1 MSRSPITSRTRRM
14 LSCRHAAFTLVE
26 LVMVIAIAG
35 VVAVMVGAVMSRPLQ
50 GFVDLSRRAELVDLA
65 SGALNRM
72 VRDIRMAVPNSVRV
86 TGTGQLE
93 LLRSPVSGRY
103 RANLSGSTRSDPPA
117 CNASPCTIQ
126 VLSPLS
132 VQESN
137 QIAGMNW
144 MVIYN
149 IGGAGAGNGIWSP
162 LDMDNT
168 SSVITPKATF
178 DYAGGDLT
186 LTGAAIAG
194 FGFRYASPQHRFY
207 LADAVVG
214 YQCVNGRIVR
224 KEFSELDAAAYDY
237 SDAALLVDSVRSCTF
252 RYQPGNAMRGGL
264 VTMELVLEKTGERIS
279 LLQQV
284 HVDNA
289 P

>member
-1 MSRSPITSRTRRM
+1 MSRSPITIRTRRM

-50 GFVDLSRRAELVDLA
+50 GFVDLSRRAKLVDLA

-103 RANLSGSTRSDPPA
+103 RANLSGSTRSDPPV

-132 VQESN
+132 MQESN

-149 IGGAGAGNGIWSP
+149 VGSSGAGNGIWPP
-162 LDMDNT
+162 LDDT

-178 DYAGGDLT
+178 GYAGDNLT
-186 LTGAAIAG
+186 LTDAAIAG

-214 YQCVNGRIVR
+214 YQCANGRIVR
-224 KEFSELDAAAYDY
+224 KEFSELRDAAAYDY

-284 HVDNA
+284 HLDNA

>member
-1 MSRSPITSRTRRM
+1 MSGYSGTRARCM
-14 LSCRHAAFTLVE
+14 NAYRYAAFTLVE
-26 LVMVIAIAG
+26 LVIVIAIAG
-35 VVAVMVGAVMSRPLQ
+35 TVAVMVGVVMSRPLQ
-50 GFVDLSRRAELVDLA
+50 GFADLSRRAELVDLA

-86 TGTGQLE
+86 TGAGQLE

-103 RANLSGSTRSDPPA
+103 RANLNDGTRSDPPV
-117 CNASPCTIQ
+117 CSVSPCSIQ
-126 VLSPLS
+126 VLNPLS
-132 VQESN
+132 SQESDR
-137 QIAGMNW
+137 IASMNW

-149 IGGAGAGNGIWSP
+149 IGGTGAGNTIWP
-162 LDMDNT
+162 LQDNT
-168 SSVITPKATF
+168 SSVITPRATF
-178 DYAGGDLT
+178 GYAGDDLT

-194 FGFRYASPQHRFY
+194 FGFRYASPQRRFY

-214 YQCVNGRIVR
+214 YRCANGRIVR
-224 KEFSELDAAAYDY
+224 KEFSELSDAAAYDY

-264 VTMELVLEKTGERIS
+264 VTIELVLEQAGERIS

>member
-1 MSRSPITSRTRRM
+1 MSGYPGTRARCM
-14 LSCRHAAFTLVE
+14 NAYRYAAFTLVE
-26 LVMVIAIAG
+26 LVIVIAIAG
-35 VVAVMVGAVMSRPLQ
+35 TVAVMVGVVMSRPLQ
-50 GFVDLSRRAELVDLA
+50 GFADLSRRAELVDLA

-103 RANLSGSTRSDPPA
+103 RANLKDGTRSDPPA
-117 CNASPCTIQ
+117 CSASPCSIQ

-132 VQESN
+132 PQEIDR
-137 QIAGMNW
+137 IASMKW

-149 IGGAGAGNGIWSP
+149 IGGTVNGNNIWPP
-162 LDMDNT
+162 LDSA
-168 SSVITPKATF
+168 SSVITPKVNFGYT
-178 DYAGGDLT
+178 AGNLT
-186 LTGAAIAG
+186 LTGADVVD
-194 FGFRYASPQHRFY
+194 FGFRYASPQRRFY
-207 LADAVVG
+207 LADTVVG
-214 YQCVNGRIVR
+214 YRCANGRIVR
-224 KEFSELDAAAYDY
+224 KEFGTLSDATAYDY
-237 SDAALLVDSVRSCTF
+237 GDAVLLVDSVRSCTF

-264 VTMELVLEKTGERIS
+264 VTIELVLEQQAGERIS

>member
-1 MSRSPITSRTRRM
+1 MNAYR
-14 LSCRHAAFTLVE
+14 CAAFTLVE
-26 LVMVIAIAG
+26 LVIVIAIAG
-35 VVAVMVGAVMSRPLQ
+35 TVAVMVGVVMSRPLQ
-50 GFVDLSRRAELVDLA
+50 GFADLSRRAELVDLA

-103 RANLSGSTRSDPPA
+103 RANLKDGTRSDPPA
-117 CNASPCTIQ
+117 CSASPCSIQ

-132 VQESN
+132 PQEIDR
-137 QIAGMNW
+137 IASMNW

-149 IGGAGAGNGIWSP
+149 IGGTGNGNDIWPP
-162 LDMDNT
+162 LDMDNA

-178 DYAGGDLT
+178 GYAGGDLT

-194 FGFRYASPQHRFY
+194 FGFRYASPQRRFY

-214 YQCVNGRIVR
+214 YRCANGRIVR
-224 KEFSELDAAAYDY
+224 EEFSTLSDAAAYDY

-252 RYQPGNAMRGGL
+252 RYQPGNARRGGL
-264 VTMELVLEKTGERIS
+264 VTIELVLEQAGERIS

>member
-1 MSRSPITSRTRRM
+1 MISY
-14 LSCRHAAFTLVE
+14 RHAAFTLVE
-26 LVMVIAIAG
+26 LVIVIAIAG
-35 VVAVMVGAVMSRPLQ
+35 TIAVMVGVVMSRPLQ
-50 GFVDLSRRAELVDLA
+50 GFVDLSRRSELVDLA

-86 TGTGQLE
+86 TSSISTEQLE
-93 LLRSPVSGRY
+93 LLRSTVSGRY
-103 RANLSGSTRSDPPA
+103 RANLNDDARSDPPV
-117 CNASPCTIQ
+117 CSASPCALQ

-132 VQESN
+132 GQERN

-149 IGGAGAGNGIWSP
+149 IGGAGPGNGIWP
-162 LDMDNT
+162 PQDNT
-168 SSVITPKATF
+168 SSVITPRATF
-178 DYAGGDLT
+178 GYAGDDLT

-194 FGFRYASPQHRFY
+194 FGFRYASPQRRFY

-214 YQCVNGRIVR
+214 YHCANGRIVR
-224 KEFSELDAAAYDY
+224 KEFSELSDAAAYDY

-264 VTMELVLEKTGERIS
+264 VTIELVLEQAGERIS
-279 LLQQV
+279 FLQQV

>member
-1 MSRSPITSRTRRM
+1 M
-14 LSCRHAAFTLVE
+14 LSCRHSAFTLVE
-26 LVMVIAIAG
+26 LVMVIAIVG

-86 TGTGQLE
+86 TDTGQLE

-103 RANLSGSTRSDPPA
+103 RANLSGSTRSDPPV
-117 CNASPCTIQ
+117 CDASPCTIQ

-137 QIAGMNW
+137 QIAGTNW

-149 IGGAGAGNGIWSP
+149 IGSAGAGNGVWSP
-162 LDMDNT
+162 ADT

-178 DYAGGDLT
+178 GYVGGDLT
-186 LTGAAIAG
+186 LTGDDIAG
-194 FGFRYASPQHRFY
+194 FGFRYASPQRRFY

-224 KEFSELDAAAYDY
+224 KEFPELRDAIGYDY

-264 VTMELVLEKTGERIS
+264 VTMELVLEKAGERIS

>member
-1 MSRSPITSRTRRM
+1 MSSY
-14 LSCRHAAFTLVE
+14 RHAAFTLVE
-26 LVMVIAIAG
+26 LVIVIAIAG
-35 VVAVMVGAVMSRPLQ
+35 TISVMIGAVMSRPLQ
-50 GFVDLSRRAELVDLA
+50 GFADLSRRAELVDLA

-86 TGTGQLE
+86 TSTTSTEQLE

-103 RANLSGSTRSDPPA
+103 RANLNDDVRRDPPV
-117 CNASPCTIQ
+117 CSASPCTIQ

-132 VQESN
+132 GQESN
-137 QIAGMNW
+137 QIPGMNW

-149 IGGAGAGNGIWSP
+149 IGGAGAGNGIWPP
-162 LDMDNT
+162 LDST
-168 SSVITPKATF
+168 SSVITPRATF
-178 DYAGGDLT
+178 GYTGDNLA
-186 LTGAAIAG
+186 LTGEDIAG
-194 FGFRYASPQHRFY
+194 FGFRYASPQRRFY

-214 YQCVNGRIVR
+214 YRCANGRIVR
-224 KEFSELDAAAYDY
+224 EEFRTLSDAAAYDY
-237 SDAALLVDSVRSCTF
+237 SDAALLVDSVHSCTF

-264 VTMELVLEKTGERIS
+264 VTIELVLEQAGERIS

>member
-1 MSRSPITSRTRRM
+1 MSSY
-14 LSCRHAAFTLVE
+14 RHAAFTLVE
-26 LVMVIAIAG
+26 LVIVIAIAG
-35 VVAVMVGAVMSRPLQ
+35 TIAVMVGAVMSRPLQ
-50 GFVDLSRRAELVDLA
+50 GFADLSRRAELVDLA

-86 TGTGQLE
+86 TSTTSTEQLE

-103 RANLSGSTRSDPPA
+103 RANLNDDARSDPPV
-117 CNASPCTIQ
+117 CNASPCAIQ

-132 VQESN
+132 EQESN

-149 IGGAGAGNGIWSP
+149 IGGVGAGNDIWPP

-178 DYAGGDLT
+178 GYAGGDLT

-194 FGFRYASPQHRFY
+194 FGFRYASPQRRFY

-214 YQCVNGRIVR
+214 YRCANGRIVR
-224 KEFSELDAAAYDY
+224 EEFTTLSAAAAYDY

-252 RYQPGNAMRGGL
+252 RYQPGNARRGGL
-264 VTMELVLEKTGERIS
+264 VTIELVLEQAGERIS

>member
-1 MSRSPITSRTRRM
+1 MISYRY
-14 LSCRHAAFTLVE
+14 AAFTLIE

-35 VVAVMVGAVMSRPLQ
+35 TIAVMVGAVMSRPLQ

-65 SGALNRM
+65 AGALNRM

-86 TGTGQLE
+86 TDTGQLE

-103 RANLSGSTRSDPPA
+103 RANLNGSTRSDPPA
-117 CNASPCTIQ
+117 CSASPCAIQ
-126 VLSPLS
+126 ILSPLS

-137 QIAGMNW
+137 QIANMNW

-149 IGGAGAGNGIWSP
+149 IGGAGPGNDIWPPQDS
-162 LDMDNT
+162 T
-168 SSVITPKATF
+168 SSVITPKVTF
-178 DYAGGDLT
+178 GYAGGNLA
-186 LTGAAIAG
+186 LTGEAIAG
-194 FGFRYASPQHRFY
+194 FGFRYASPQRRFY

-214 YQCVNGRIVR
+214 YRCAGGRIVR
-224 KEFSELDAAAYDY
+224 KEFSALSDAASYDY
-237 SDAALLVDSVRSCTF
+237 SDAALLVNNVHSCTF

-264 VTMELVLEKTGERIS
+264 VTIELVLEQAGERIS

>member
-1 MSRSPITSRTRRM
+1 MSSSPITTRTRRM
-14 LSCRHAAFTLVE
+14 PSCRHAAFTLVE

-103 RANLSGSTRSDPPA
+103 RANLSGSTRSDPPV

-137 QIAGMNW
+137 QVAGMNW

-149 IGGAGAGNGIWSP
+149 IGSSGAGNGIWPP
-162 LDMDNT
+162 LDDT
-168 SSVITPKATF
+168 SSVITPKAAF
-178 DYAGGDLT
+178 GYAGDNLT
-186 LTGAAIAG
+186 LTDAAIAG

-224 KEFSELDAAAYDY
+224 KEFSELRDAAAYDY
-237 SDAALLVDSVRSCTF
+237 SDAALLVDNVRSCTF

>member
-1 MSRSPITSRTRRM
+1 MTLPLFTTRTGHMISYRY
-14 LSCRHAAFTLVE
+14 AAFTLVE
-26 LVMVIAIAG
+26 LMMVIAIAG
-35 VVAVMVGAVMSRPLQ
+35 TIAVMVGAVMSRPLQ
-50 GFVDLSRRAELVDLA
+50 GFVDLNRRAELVDLA
-65 SGALNRM
+65 AGALNRM

-103 RANLSGSTRSDPPA
+103 RANLNDGALSDPPV
-117 CNASPCTIQ
+117 CSASPCAIQ

-137 QIAGMNW
+137 QIANMNW

-149 IGGAGAGNGIWSP
+149 IGGAGAGNGIWPP
-162 LDMDNT
+162 LDDT

-178 DYAGGDLT
+178 AYTGGILT
-186 LTGAAIAG
+186 LTDAAIAG

-214 YQCVNGRIVR
+214 YKCVNGRIVR
-224 KEFSELDAAAYDY
+224 KEFSRLREATAYDY
-237 SDAALLVDSVRSCTF
+237 SDAALLVNGVHSCTF

-264 VTMELVLEKTGERIS
+264 VTIELVLEQAGERIS

>member
-1 MSRSPITSRTRRM
+1 MSSSPITTRTRRM

-103 RANLSGSTRSDPPA
+103 RANLSGSTRSDPPV

-149 IGGAGAGNGIWSP
+149 IGSSGAGNGIWPP
-162 LDMDNT
+162 LDDT

-178 DYAGGDLT
+178 GYAGDNLT
-186 LTGAAIAG
+186 LTNAAIAG

-224 KEFSELDAAAYDY
+224 KEFSELRDAAVYDY
-237 SDAALLVDSVRSCTF
+237 SDAALLVDSVRSCAF